1 MAQTRG
7 KTTRHHRKVSCGE
20 SVISIF
26 LLAVLF
32 IIGLSIVI
40 PQFNLKT
47 SSTIVTPDAPKSLDS
62 LLDSIVPDGFE
73 PLSEI
78 AVYSAENLYE
88 KIDGKAP
95 FYVDSGFEMLYTSWL
110 KSKNNEQLMFEFYV
124 YDMAE
129 PANAFSVFSIQ
140 KRPDALPPTI
150 LLRKSE
156 AVGALFETNFGYR
169 TENAIFFVK
178 GKYYIE
184 LIGSAESEPLFNA
197 MTEFAKQ
204 LSAELP
210 DQRQFSFPQQL
221 ITAGDNLIPG
231 SIKFYTGNAL
241 GFDGFDNTFTAV
253 YNIDGSNVTIFLSE
267 RPDEKNAEQLAEGY
281 CKFLINTG
289 AEEKSA
295 DISID
300 KARLL
305 DFYGTIELV
314 FNNGPVV
321 AGIHEADDIETAVR
335 LARLLNVILKTDTEK

>member
-7 KTTRHHRKVSCGE
+7 KTPRQHRKVSCGE

-32 IIGLSIVI
+32 IIGLSVVI

-62 LLDSIVPDGFE
+62 LLGSIVPDGFE
-73 PLSEI
+73 PLAEI
-78 AVYSAENLYE
+78 AIYNAENLYE

-95 FYVDSGFEMLYTSWL
+95 FYVDSGFEMLLTSWL
-110 KSKNNEQLMFEFYV
+110 KSKTDDHLMFEFYV

-140 KRPDALPPTI
+140 KRPDASPM
-150 LLRKSE
+150 S
-156 AVGALFETNFGYR
+156 GFEINFGYR
-169 TENAIFFVK
+169 TENAILFVK

-184 LIGSAESEPLFNA
+184 LIGSAESEPLFSA

-267 RPDEKNAEQLAEGY
+267 RPDEKNAEQLTEGY

-300 KARLL
+300 KAKLL

-321 AGIHEADDIETAVR
+321 AGIHEAGDINTAVK
-335 LARLLNVILKTDTEK
+335 LARLLNDILEPDTEK